1 MKDRRTSAPRSRSSG
16 PVLLAALALLV
27 PGCGDPDDDLTSPDT
42 PVTGLPPVELDEAR
56 IEIVD
61 VEDGFEPAELT
72 VSVEAEVRWVNT
84 DGAAHT
90 ASADG
95 GQWDS
100 GTIGSGDTFTYTPVE
115 PGRFAY
121 FCTIHPQMTGTLI
134 VE

>member
-1 MKDRRTSAPRSRSSG
+1 MP
-16 PVLLAALALLV
+16 LLIVALALLGA
-27 PGCGDPDDDLTSPDT
+27 GCGDPDEDLTSPET
-42 PVTGLPPVELDEAR
+42 PDTGLPPVELDEAR
-56 IEIVD
+56 IEIVG

-100 GTIGSGDTFTYTPVE
+100 GTIGSGDTFSYTPVE